1 MELIPLHDN
10 FYWEVPMAQHVTRSL
25 MLLVWAIMLP
35 GLSRAASATAT
46 FNVSATVTA
55 TCTISAASLSFGSYE
70 PALANATVP
79 LDVNGSVTVRCT
91 KGTTATIGL
100 DQGSHAATGSTT
112 TTPLRQMIND
122 TSLLRYDLFRTAAG
136 TDVWG
141 DIGTPNVQSYSA
153 TNNGSQTLTVFGR
166 IPAAQ
171 DVPTGSYS
179 DTVTATINF

>member
-1 MELIPLHDN
+1 
-10 FYWEVPMAQHVTRSL
+10 MAQHVTRSL
-25 MLLVWAIMLP
+25 MLLVWAIILP
-35 GLSRAASATAT
+35 GLSLAASATAT

-70 PALANATVP
+70 PVLTNATVP

-100 DQGSHAATGSTT
+100 DQGIHAATGSTT
-112 TTPLRQMIND
+112 TTPLRQMINGP
-122 TSLLRYDLFRTAAG
+122 SLLRYDLFRTAAG

-141 DIGTPNVQSYSA
+141 DGTPNVQSYSA
-153 TNNGSQTLTVFGR
+153 TNNSPQTLTVFGR

-171 DVPTGSYS
+171 DVATSSYS